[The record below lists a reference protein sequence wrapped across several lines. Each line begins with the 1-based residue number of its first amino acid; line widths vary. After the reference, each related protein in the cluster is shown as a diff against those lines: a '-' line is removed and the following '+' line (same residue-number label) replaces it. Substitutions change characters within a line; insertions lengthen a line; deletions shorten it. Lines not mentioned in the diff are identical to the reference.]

1 MVEALRELRKYEEA
15 LNGQWLKNAQGKA
28 VSNHKAS
35 GKLWAGAW
43 VIIAG
48 PTEVWHLSLVSRTR
62 EARVGDPRL
71 PPAHWL
77 AGMHAS
83 VARLLLY
90 KTWT

>member
-1 MVEALRELRKYEEA
+1 MVEALRELRKYEET
-15 LNGQWLKNAQGKA
+15 LNGQWLKNAQGKT

-48 PTEVWHLSLVSRTR
+48 PTEVWHLSLVS
-62 EARVGDPRL
+62 DPRL

-77 AGMHAS
+77 VDMHAS
-83 VARLLLY
+83 AA
-90 KTWT
+90 WS